1 MKKIILASVVAV
13 SAVSSMSGAM
23 AASSAT
29 ASAVCAGSAGS
40 GTQVTADTATFVK
53 TAFSPKCSANV
64 HLAGQDGGTYYRVGS
79 TNTKGGR
86 AWMGSSAGSGVA
98 SVPCANTAACT
109 AADATAAATNASNAS
124 S

>member
-86 AWMGSSAGSGVA
+86 AWMGSSAGL
-98 SVPCANTAACT
+98 CARHGRTLAGESPAV
-109 AADATAAATNASNAS
+109 S
-124 S
+124 